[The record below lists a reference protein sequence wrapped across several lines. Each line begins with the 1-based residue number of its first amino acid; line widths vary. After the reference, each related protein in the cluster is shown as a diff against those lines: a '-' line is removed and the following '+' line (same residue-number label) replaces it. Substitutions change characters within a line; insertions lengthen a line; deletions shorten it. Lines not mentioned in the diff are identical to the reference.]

1 MKTNLTLTT
10 QAAKT
15 TQVIQRCL
23 AIILLAGAT
32 TTLCGAKEASPL
44 LVRAKGS
51 IHCSQ
56 SKGFCTAKDTVY
68 VKKDLFRITA
78 DKMTLHFAPRQASLR
93 KASKPAALALAQQKA
108 MPKGV
113 SKGHTTPSKGRLQ
126 NLAAA
131 GHVAFYYETLY
142 GQGEHALYDTKKA
155 LITLKGHP
163 LLQMQDIVLTSH
175 TPVTFHTTKRAGHA
189 QHPRI
194 VFTSHQAVL
203 ICDDMQYFLKAA
215 PLNATPKTPSTIEG
229 DLLDRIDLQHNI
241 LLATPLY
248 TLKAASGVYDHQ
260 KNTILLKGKVQS
272 TKGKHIVEAEEAVY
286 NLKTQRLSL
295 KPVPALNRPFKPMPQ
310 SPIKGVVYLKKPAFL
325 AKQAAPSKKV

>member
-10 QAAKT
+10 HAAKP

-23 AIILLAGAT
+23 AIILLAGPT
-32 TTLCGAKEASPL
+32 TTLWGAKEASPL

-56 SKGFCTAKDTVY
+56 SKGICTAKDTVY

-78 DKMTLHFAPRQASLR
+78 DKMTLHFAPRQDSLR
-93 KASKPAALALAQQKA
+93 KASKPTTSALAPQKA
-108 MPKGV
+108 IPKGA
-113 SKGHTTPSKGRLQ
+113 SKGHPTTSKGRLQ

-142 GQGEHALYDTKKA
+142 GQGEHALYDAKKA

-175 TPVTFHTTKRAGHA
+175 TPVTFHTTKRAGQA

-203 ICDDMQYFLKAA
+203 ICDDMRYFLKAA
-215 PLNATPKTPSTIEG
+215 PKTSSTTEG

-295 KPVPALNRPFKPMPQ
+295 KPVPALNRPLKPMPQ
-310 SPIKGVVYLKKPAFL
+310 SPIKGVVYLKRPAFL

>member
-1 MKTNLTLTT
+1 MKINCTLTT
-10 QAAKT
+10 HAVDAMQK
-15 TQVIQRCL
+15 CL
-23 AIILLAGAT
+23 AMILFAGT
-32 TTLCGAKEASPL
+32 TTLLWGAKESSPL

-56 SKGFCTAKDTVY
+56 SKGVCTAKDTVY

-78 DKMTLHFAPRQASLR
+78 DKMTLHFAPRQASFV
-93 KASKPAALALAQQKA
+93 KAKKPATSALPLQHAT
-108 MPKGV
+108 PKGA
-113 SKGHTTPSKGRLQ
+113 SHGQATSSRGRLQ

-142 GQGEHALYDTKKA
+142 GQGDQALYDAKQA
-155 LITLKGHP
+155 LITLKGRP

-194 VFTSHQAVL
+194 VFTSYQAVL
-203 ICDDMQYFLKAA
+203 ICDDMHYFLKAA
-215 PLNATPKTPSTIEG
+215 PFDATSKTPSTAEG
-229 DLLDRIDLQHNI
+229 DLLDRIDLQNNI

-248 TLKAASGVYDHQ
+248 TLKATSGLYDHE
-260 KNTILLKGKVQS
+260 KNTIFLKGKVQS

-295 KPVPALNRPFKPMPQ
+295 KPVPAATALNRSSQPTAT

-325 AKQAAPSKKV
+325 AKKAASSKKV